1 VQAHFFTQV
10 VANGFSGYGNRAGRQ
25 EAFET
30 RVMPQADRPP
40 VDERRNSVDMKTKVS
55 SGIAD
60 EFAKFAHDT
69 VEILRGRA
77 GELEETMTKVLKES
91 SKEWGLEMGD
101 AANLSSYF
109 GGTKLG
115 TYLEKKPRRAAAIGL
130 MGGMM
135 LSRVMESRRAR
146 EVVDVTPTASPT
158 PKTGKP
164 TKRRTASKRKL
175 TKVAA
180 AA

>member
-1 VQAHFFTQV
+1 
-10 VANGFSGYGNRAGRQ
+10 
-25 EAFET
+25 
-30 RVMPQADRPP
+30 
-40 VDERRNSVDMKTKVS
+40 VDIKTKVS

-91 SKEWGLEMGD
+91 SKQWGLELGEGT
-101 AANLSSYF
+101 NLSSYF

-115 TYLEKKPRRAAAIGL
+115 NYLESKPRRAAAL
-130 MGGMM
+130 TMVGGMM

-146 EVVDVTPTASPT
+146 EVVDISPKPASPKT
-158 PKTGKP
+158 TTGKP
-164 TKRRTASKRKL
+164 TKRRTASKRKPA
-175 TKVAA
+175 KVVAEAA
-180 AA
+180 

>member
-1 VQAHFFTQV
+1 
-10 VANGFSGYGNRAGRQ
+10 
-25 EAFET
+25 
-30 RVMPQADRPP
+30 MDI
-40 VDERRNSVDMKTKVS
+40 KTKVS

-91 SKEWGLEMGD
+91 SKEWGLELGD
-101 AANLSSYF
+101 GANLSSYF

-135 LSRVMESRRAR
+135 LTRVMEARRAR
-146 EVVDVTPTASPT
+146 EVVDISPKPASPKPT
-158 PKTGKP
+158 TGKP

-175 TKVAA
+175 TKVAEA
-180 AA
+180 A